1 MRVGANR
8 SQLSDAQKSARAHWD
23 NVQDVWD
30 DVARREFDGAT
41 WQPLDRHVGD
51 LLRAVDQL
59 GAMFTQIRNEC
70 EFPG

>member
-8 SQLSDAQKSARAHWD
+8 SQLFDAQKSARAHWD
-23 NVQDVWD
+23 NLQDVWD
-30 DVARREFDGAT
+30 DVARREFDETT

-51 LLRAVDQL
+51 LLRAIDQL
-59 GAMFTQIRNEC
+59 SVVFAQIRNEC